1 MNMEGGPRWT
11 QNGIAKWM
19 SIFHGWWIS
28 MRTRASRHIFGESQ
42 TSEHRRGD
50 FPKLY
55 LPNLTKLCVG
65 PRRVFGHLLSDP
77 HHLSHFFFPSVNMR
91 LLAMM
96 FGRKISSA
104 RCRKQQ
110 VQQVCLCYFFPRPM
124 LFLVK
129 KVLSSLFQAFYASLG
144 FFDANSI
151 S

>member
-1 MNMEGGPRWT
+1 
-11 QNGIAKWM
+11 M
-19 SIFHGWWIS
+19 SIFHGWLIS
-28 MRTRASRHIFGESQ
+28 MRWDISL
-42 TSEHRRGD
+42 GD
-50 FPKLY
+50 LTLPHTGGRFPQKLY

-110 VQQVCLCYFFPRPM
+110 VQQVCLCYFFPGPM

>member
-1 MNMEGGPRWT
+1 
-11 QNGIAKWM
+11 M
-19 SIFHGWWIS
+19 SIFHGWLIS
-28 MRTRASRHIFGESQ
+28 MRRDISL
-42 TSEHRRGD
+42 GD
-50 FPKLY
+50 LTHPHTGGRFPQKLY

-91 LLAMM
+91 LLGMM

-110 VQQVCLCYFFPRPM
+110 VQQVCLCYFFPCPM

-144 FFDANSI
+144 FFDALASLDFELLV
-151 S
+151 SEWFTFFYS